1 MPVQSWEAIQ
11 SLASVTFVPSQDV
24 TAREYVHSTVLP
36 SSVTYEIGMTA
47 SGVKFG
53 AM

>member
-1 MPVQSWEAIQ
+1 MPVQSCEAIH
-11 SLASVTFVPSQDV
+11 SFASVTFVPSHDL
-24 TAREYVHSTVLP
+24 TASENVHSTVVP

-53 AM
+53 AT